1 MERILVVARMRPS
14 AEAEVA
20 RLFAESDQTELPRL
34 GGAVSR
40 SLFSFHDLYF
50 QFMEVRENAQ
60 HTMSQIRRHPEF
72 RRLSERLTEFIEPY
86 DPKTWRS
93 PRDAMAREFY
103 RWEAE
108 PGGFPVHLVDDREGR

>member
-14 AEAEVA
+14 SEQDVA
-20 RLFAESDQTELPRL
+20 RLFAESDSTDLPRL

-40 SLFSFHDLYF
+40 SLFSFQGLYF
-50 QFMEVRENAQ
+50 QLMEVEGSRQQTIDA
-60 HTMSQIRRHPEF
+60 IRDHPEF
-72 RRLSERLTEFIEPY
+72 LRLSKELTRFIEPY
-86 DPKTWRS
+86 DPQTWRS

-108 PGGFPVHLVDDREGR
+108 DGPRR

>member
-14 AEAEVA
+14 SEAEVA
-20 RLFAESDQTELPRL
+20 ELFAESDRTELPWL

-40 SLFSFHDLYF
+40 SLFSFHGLYF
-50 QFMEVRENAQ
+50 QLMEVRDNAQ
-60 HTMSQIRRHPEF
+60 VTMGQIREHPEF

-86 DPKTWRS
+86 DPETWRS

-108 PGGFPVHLVDDREGR
+108 PGRVSQLPH

>member
-20 RLFAESDQTELPRL
+20 RLFAESDRTELPRL

-40 SLFSFHDLYF
+40 SLFSFQGLYF
-50 QFMEVRENAQ
+50 QLMEVEESGPR
-60 HTMSQIRRHPEF
+60 TMEAIRDHPEF
-72 RRLSERLTEFIEPY
+72 LRLSKELTRFIEPY
-86 DPKTWRS
+86 DPQTWRS

-103 RWEAE
+103 RWEADQA
-108 PGGFPVHLVDDREGR
+108 PR

>member
-14 AEAEVA
+14 SETEVA
-20 RLFAESDQTELPRL
+20 RLFAESDRTELPEL

-50 QFMEVRENAQ
+50 QLMEVRENAQ
-60 HTMSQIRRHPEF
+60 HTMGQIRQHPEF
-72 RRLSERLTEFIEPY
+72 LRLSENLTRFIEPY
-86 DPKTWRS
+86 DPPTWRS

-103 RWEAE
+103 RWEAGVGVV
-108 PGGFPVHLVDDREGR
+108 PRQAL